1 MFSTDSPF
9 ANTPQVKTSSD
20 CSLTWRFDE
29 CVDALS
35 ARAIIEYE
43 ENGADVVLG
52 PACSQRHKEIRSTLF
67 KINFSG
73 DPSRNNRCL
82 FGLSHYPL
90 GSSISIDTRRFT
102 GISHYDEHFLQC
114 TTVYLKST
122 CTIPFI
128 FCRRARAVVTLAQK
142 FQWTDLTFMFS
153 AERDPLVGRCLPF
166 NDALQVYC
174 RILISDIM
182 PNPQTVIEPLPD
194 YNIVYYRQFRNLTIV
209 NMRSHLKKAKDVSRS
224 LNYLIRN
231 CSDHLI
237 LQFSSFVLKAQT
249 LDVISFLQLTK
260 REWPMM
266 SQFCSKLSMTDF
278 SKH

>member
-1 MFSTDSPF
+1 MP
-9 ANTPQVKTSSD
+9 
-20 CSLTWRFDE
+20 
-29 CVDALS
+29 
-35 ARAIIEYE
+35 
-43 ENGADVVLG
+43 
-52 PACSQRHKEIRSTLF
+52 
-67 KINFSG
+67 
-73 DPSRNNRCL
+73 
-82 FGLSHYPL
+82 
-90 GSSISIDTRRFT
+90 
-102 GISHYDEHFLQC
+102 
-114 TTVYLKST
+114 
-122 CTIPFI
+122 
-128 FCRRARAVVTLAQK
+128 CRL
-142 FQWTDLTFMFS
+142 
-153 AERDPLVGRCLPF
+153 
-166 NDALQVYC
+166 C

-194 YNIVYYRQFRNLTIV
+194 YNIVYYRQFRNLTIE

-278 SKH
+278 SKHWKSSSRYVFIFLEEQGTEFKTLRDGEQSESSTAESSRSFTLHSPLFSIENSGYLEYIWIDSSTNSDGRSKQALEVARRALVVS